1 MEVLD
6 EIIEWASSLPYWQQ
20 VAVVSVLNGTCGDD
34 EIESIAAI
42 CIREQGD
49 TEPLANE
56 LGDPLKNFKYET
68 SEDEPDGVVITEIH
82 STQNINA
89 IRDDSKLTF
98 GETGLTIVYGSNAVG
113 KSGYSRIFKAACMCR
128 DNERIHGDIG
138 REDIVEPSAVI
149 AYKNGENN
157 HEHVWNNSADINA
170 ALNTVHIF
178 DTRTARIQLNEKSDV
193 KYVPSGLDI
202 FDKLADVFSEVR
214 DKVQE
219 EVDHCHHNS
228 PQFDL
233 IFSDYEETSAYKYI
247 TDLSDKSNVEKLKQ
261 ITGLKPDEE
270 KELDELRKEIRN
282 KEANHPSKRQELL
295 KLKRGRFAKLHNQ
308 INEYQRKLQ
317 QKDFDE
323 VHQLKTSMLQAS
335 KIAETAKNKKF
346 DEKGLPGTGGA
357 LWKILWEAA
366 ESFSDQHAYHEH
378 KFPFTGDDSI
388 CVLCQ
393 QPLDDP
399 AKIRLK
405 DYNSF
410 VLDKSQELLKKSKQ
424 TYEAK
429 LEDMK
434 NIEVF
439 ADQETLDAAF
449 EELKSDEYGD
459 VEALKTL
466 FSACKTEFKSALTSA
481 QDEKTEKPHKIAIID
496 FSPRD
501 RFKTVIKQMD
511 EEAKNFD
518 ITKFTQKLNQ
528 QKRRVSELESQL
540 LLKKH
545 EEQINKEVA
554 NLKRLAMLKKCLAQT
569 DTTTLSRKGGALA
582 NKYLG
587 DNLRDTYDEQLKE
600 LNRKGLIVELRKS
613 HVDHGTTYSEI
624 VITTEGGGGDGRYK
638 PDEIM
643 SESEQKVASLAGFFT
658 ELSIAPHKSSIIL
671 DDPVTSLDEL
681 NTARIAKRI
690 VKEAAERQVIVF
702 THNLFFTSELLN
714 YADAS
719 EVPLTARTVSKAAY
733 TGQVHDDL
741 PWQALSTSKRIKKL
755 RAKQQELGALFRK
768 NQTVEYAAGVKSFYG
783 SLRETW
789 ERGVEEILFQGVV
802 KRYNRAIETKKLS
815 RVQITDADKQAV
827 EENMTQC
834 SFYASHDAPDN
845 VDSVEV
851 PEPDQL
857 SEDLDKISTWV
868 ADIEK
873 RSQK

>member
-6 EIIEWASSLPYWQQ
+6 EIIEWASTLPYWQQ
-20 VAVVSVLNGTCGDD
+20 IAVVSVLNDTCD
-34 EIESIAAI
+34 EDEVESIAEI
-42 CIREQGD
+42 CIKEQED
-49 TEPLANE
+49 SASLAKE
-56 LGDPLKNFKYET
+56 LGDPLKNFKYEK
-68 SEDEPDGVVITEIH
+68 SEDEPDGVVITEVH

-89 IRDDSKLTF
+89 IRDNSKLTF

-149 AYKNGENN
+149 AYKNGGKS
-157 HEHVWNNSADINA
+157 HEYIWDNSADLNA

-193 KYVPSGLDI
+193 RYVPSGLDI
-202 FDKLADVFSEVR
+202 FDKLASVFSKVR

-219 EVDHCHHNS
+219 EADLCHRNS
-228 PQFDL
+228 PEFDL
-233 IFSDYEETSAYKYI
+233 IFSEYEDTPAYDYVNN
-247 TDLSDKSNVEKLKQ
+247 LSDKSNVEKLKQ
-261 ITGLKPDEE
+261 INGLTPDEQ
-270 KELDELRKEIRN
+270 KELGELQKDIRN
-282 KEANHPSKRQELL
+282 REANHPSKRQALL

-323 VHQLKTSMLQAS
+323 VQKLKISMLQAA
-335 KIAETAKNKKF
+335 KIAETTKNKKF
-346 DEKGLPGTGGA
+346 DEKSLPGTGGA
-357 LWKILWEAA
+357 LWKLLWEAA
-366 ESFSDQHAYHEH
+366 EAFSDQHAYHEH
-378 KFPFTGDDSI
+378 EFPFTGDNSA

-393 QPLDDP
+393 QPLDEP
-399 AKIRLK
+399 AKGRLK
-405 DYNSF
+405 DFSSF
-410 VLDKSQELLKKSKQ
+410 VEDKSQELLKKSRQ
-424 TYEAK
+424 AYETK
-429 LEDMK
+429 LEEMK
-434 NIEVF
+434 DIAVV

-449 EELKSDEYGD
+449 EELKSDEYGEI
-459 VEALKTL
+459 EALKAL
-466 FSACKTEFKSALTSA
+466 ELACKAELKSALASA
-481 QDEKTEKPHKIAIID
+481 QDEEVDKPHKVAKID

-501 RFKTVIKQMD
+501 NFKTLIKQMD

-528 QKRRVSELESQL
+528 QKKRVSELESRL

-554 NLKRLAMLKKCLAQT
+554 NLKRLAMLKKCLSQA
-569 DTTTLSRKGGALA
+569 DTTVISRKGGALA

-587 DNLRDTYDEQLKE
+587 DNLRDTYDQQLKE

-613 HVDHGTTYSEI
+613 HVDHGTTFSEI
-624 VITTEGGGGDGRYK
+624 VITTESGHGDGRYK

-658 ELSIAPHKSSIIL
+658 ELSIAPHKSAIIL

-690 VKEAAERQVIVF
+690 VKEASERQVIVF
-702 THNLFFTSELLN
+702 THNLFFTSELIN
-714 YADAS
+714 YAEAH
-719 EVPLTARTVSKAAY
+719 EVVLTARTVSKAAY

-755 RAKQQELGALFRK
+755 RAKQQELGATFRK
-768 NQTVEYAAGVKSFYG
+768 NQTAEYAAGVKSFYG

-802 KRYNRAIETKKLS
+802 KRYNRAIETKRLS
-815 RVQITDADKQAV
+815 RVQVTDADKQAV
-827 EENMTQC
+827 EDNMTQC

-845 VDSVEV
+845 VDSVEI

-857 SEDLDKISTWV
+857 QEDLDKISIWV
-868 ADIEK
+868 ADVEK
-873 RSQK
+873 RSR